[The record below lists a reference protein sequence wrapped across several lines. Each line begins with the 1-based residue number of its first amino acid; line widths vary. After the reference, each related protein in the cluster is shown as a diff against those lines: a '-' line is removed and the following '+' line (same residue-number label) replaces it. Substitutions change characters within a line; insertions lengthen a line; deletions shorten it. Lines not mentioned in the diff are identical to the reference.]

1 MREIA
6 RPGSG
11 ADVDRPRP
19 AAGVQATEH
28 DRGLLVRPAGDDPSP
43 GHELNQTAAA
53 IWDLCDGRLTVP
65 QVAAAL
71 AEVFGLPAPPLAAT
85 EACVGQLR
93 AAGILADPES
103 PFEFFE
109 AIYCLNLDERTDRW
123 EAASRRFAEL
133 GLVSRVERFPAIRT
147 PANHHV
153 GCTLSWRHMVAT
165 ARERGLRNFLGIED
179 DAIFLD
185 DTLGVLGRAISELD
199 GRPWDLLYLGGA
211 TWEQPTDIPG
221 HAALQ
226 APRSLT
232 CTHALAVS
240 QAAYARLLA
249 EIPEMD
255 GMDEWLTV
263 YPAIDQYLAQRVN
276 DGFYRAYVV
285 KPRVATQPELTF
297 SADFDGPFRDR
308 YTIR

>member
-1 MREIA
+1 MQQGA
-6 RPGSG
+6 LAGSG
-11 ADVDRPRP
+11 AHADRPRR
-19 AAGVQATEH
+19 AEGIQATELRH
-28 DRGLLVRPAGDDPSP
+28 GMVVRSAGPEPGPA
-43 GHELNQTAAA
+43 HELNHTAAV
-53 IWDLCDGRLTVP
+53 IWDLCDGRRTVP
-65 QVAAAL
+65 QIAAAL
-71 AEVFGLPAPPLAAT
+71 AEAFGLGAPPRAEVA
-85 EACVGQLR
+85 ACVGQLR
-93 AAGILADPES
+93 AAGILVG

-109 AIYCLNLDERTDRW
+109 AIYCLNLDERADRW
-123 EAASRRFAEL
+123 EAASRRFSEL
-133 GLVSRVERFPAIRT
+133 GLASRVERFPAIRT

-153 GCTLSWRHMVAT
+153 GCTLSWRRMVAM
-165 ARERGLRNFLGIED
+165 ACERGPRNFLGIED

-185 DTLGVLGRAISELD
+185 DTVGVLGRAISELD

-211 TWEQPTDIPG
+211 TWEQPADIPG

-255 GMDEWLTV
+255 GMDEWLTA